1 MKKIRIDLDAFEDKR
16 EFHRWLRDEC
26 NFPEYYGC
34 DLDALYDCL
43 SENNE
48 FKFEIVESEKYETYI
63 LSMMKI
69 FRRTKCEYDVV
80 EK

>member
-16 EFHRWLRDEC
+16 EFQRWLRDEC

-34 DLDALYDCL
+34 NLDALYDCL